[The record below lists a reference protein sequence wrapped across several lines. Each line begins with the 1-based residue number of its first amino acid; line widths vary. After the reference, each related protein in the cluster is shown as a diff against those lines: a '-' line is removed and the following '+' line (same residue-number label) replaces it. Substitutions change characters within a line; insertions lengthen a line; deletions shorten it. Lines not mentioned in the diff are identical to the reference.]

1 MRGTDSLRGHPPGRW
16 FVVIGAIIGVATFV
30 VTVAFWNV
38 YWAFMAA
45 LAAWFVS
52 MNVLGTAE
60 RYWANQKVAQA
71 HAPGA
76 AG

>member
-1 MRGTDSLRGHPPGRW
+1 M
-16 FVVIGAIIGVATFV
+16 